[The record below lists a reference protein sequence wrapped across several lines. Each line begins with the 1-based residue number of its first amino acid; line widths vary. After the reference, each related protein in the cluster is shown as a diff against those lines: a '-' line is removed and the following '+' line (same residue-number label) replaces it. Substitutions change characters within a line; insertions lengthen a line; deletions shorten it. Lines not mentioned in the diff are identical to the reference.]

1 MDSKV
6 NGQQKIKWVARSY
19 LTREMALRVLA
30 DAAMV
35 SFSLLVAYTVRYIVI
50 VNTGDTGAESARR
63 TLDAYWHAYLRG
75 VWLLILVSI
84 VVFSLSGF
92 YTYGRAYRGRF
103 KALVI
108 VQAVSISYLVF
119 AAIHYFAPIIFAI
132 PRSVLLG
139 AYLLSIALLMAAR
152 LWSMAW
158 KTLTAWELGRI
169 PRPNN
174 GKIRAVLLIGGAGY
188 IGSTLLPKLL
198 EGGYHV
204 RLLDLFLYGKNSIA
218 DYIGHPSLEVVK
230 GDFRDVETVVNVMQ
244 GMDAVVHL
252 GAIVGDPACALNERL
267 TIEVNLMATQMI
279 AEVAKGS
286 GVSRFVFASTC
297 SVYGASDNLLD
308 EHSVLK
314 PVSLYARSK
323 IASEQVL
330 MQMAD
335 ENFSPVILRFATIY
349 GLSRRMRFDLVVN
362 LLTAKAVREGS
373 ITLFGGGQWRPFVQ
387 VDDAAQAIVAVLK
400 AGRVEVHNQIFNV
413 GSDEQNYT
421 LRHVGEL
428 IESLVP
434 AAEVVE
440 LGSNDDHRNYRVNFA
455 KIRNTLHYVP
465 QWTMERGVRQI
476 VEVIESG
483 LVEDYQSPEYSN
495 VKFLSQ
501 RGSDILLPYNGRAE
515 AFFGEEYLTVSTNP
529 VDGKAGI
536 S

>member
-1 MDSKV
+1 
-6 NGQQKIKWVARSY
+6 
-19 LTREMALRVLA
+19 
-30 DAAMV
+30 
-35 SFSLLVAYTVRYIVI
+35 
-50 VNTGDTGAESARR
+50 
-63 TLDAYWHAYLRG
+63 
-75 VWLLILVSI
+75 
-84 VVFSLSGF
+84 
-92 YTYGRAYRGRF
+92 
-103 KALVI
+103 
-108 VQAVSISYLVF
+108 
-119 AAIHYFAPIIFAI
+119 
-132 PRSVLLG
+132 
-139 AYLLSIALLMAAR
+139 
-152 LWSMAW
+152 
-158 KTLTAWELGRI
+158 
-169 PRPNN
+169 
-174 GKIRAVLLIGGAGY
+174 
-188 IGSTLLPKLL
+188 
-198 EGGYHV
+198 
-204 RLLDLFLYGKNSIA
+204 
-218 DYIGHPSLEVVK
+218 
-230 GDFRDVETVVNVMQ
+230 
-244 GMDAVVHL
+244 
-252 GAIVGDPACALNERL
+252 
-267 TIEVNLMATQMI
+267 
-279 AEVAKGS
+279 
-286 GVSRFVFASTC
+286 
-297 SVYGASDNLLD
+297 
-308 EHSVLK
+308 
-314 PVSLYARSK
+314 
-323 IASEQVL
+323 
-330 MQMAD
+330 
-335 ENFSPVILRFATIY
+335 
-349 GLSRRMRFDLVVN
+349 MRFDLVVN